1 LSLPPNPA
9 SVVETVMQSG
19 HALTIDDTANS
30 PYIVAP
36 IDMSHCSK
44 ARSVLGIPIIIQEYP
59 FGVAVVCF
67 DAPHAFTEED
77 VSRAEQTGK
86 NICLALWSIFQREE
100 IQTRLREANALAE
113 IERTLSETERIG
125 LQTVLQNIVDSAKT
139 LISGSE
145 QAVIHL
151 LDEERQVL
159 VAQAVAGFDAPQA
172 ARANMRLGEGAAG
185 QAIASGQVINIAD
198 ITTDARFVTPS
209 EPPTYRS
216 LLVAPIYSTGKP
228 IGTISIQSN
237 QILEFSR
244 NDERLLQRLSTQAAM
259 AIENARLLDSTRQS
273 LKEVEALYRINQ
285 GLVASIESS
294 QLMKQVVNLL
304 QKNFGYYHVQVYV
317 FEEGSGS
324 LVLQE
329 ATGKIGAK
337 LKQRGHRLPASTGIV
352 GHVAETGQAFM
363 TNDVERVIF
372 FDRNPLLP
380 NTKAELAAPI
390 KIEGKVVGV
399 LDIQQQT
406 PGAFDARDL
415 QLINGVADQL
425 AVALQ
430 KANLYADLQRA
441 LEQEKAMRLQLIQSE
456 RLTVMGRLL
465 ASVSHELNNP
475 LQAIQNAL
483 FLLREERGLTSQGQQ
498 DLEIVLSEAER
509 MAAMI
514 ARLRATYRPAQ
525 DEDFQPL
532 DLNRLV
538 EDVYALVA
546 THLRH
551 NGISFAFHPDPGLP
565 LVPGLAN
572 QLRQVLLN
580 LFMNSAEAMTG
591 GGKLDVCTLFLSED
605 GEVFLSVTDNG
616 PGIEPSLLP
625 HIFEAFVTGKQSGTG
640 LGLTISYDII
650 LKHNG
655 RIEAKNNPEG
665 GATFSIWLPA
675 GAEKDV

>member
-1 LSLPPNPA
+1 
-9 SVVETVMQSG
+9 
-19 HALTIDDTANS
+19 
-30 PYIVAP
+30 
-36 IDMSHCSK
+36 MSHCSK
-44 ARSVLGIPIIIQEYP
+44 ARSALGIPIIVQEYT

-77 VSRAEQTGK
+77 VSRADQAGK
-86 NICLALWSIFQREE
+86 NICLALWSILQREE
-100 IQTRLREANALAE
+100 IQTRLREADALAD
-113 IERTLSETERIG
+113 IERALSETERIG
-125 LQTVLQNIVDSAKT
+125 LQTVLQNIVNSAKT

-151 LDEERQVL
+151 LDEEQQVL
-159 VAQAVAGFDAPQA
+159 VPQAVAGFDAPQA

-337 LKQRGHRLPASTGIV
+337 LKQRGHRLPAGTGIV

-372 FDRNPLLP
+372 FYRNPLLP

-406 PGAFDARDL
+406 PGVFDARDL

-580 LFMNSAEAMTG
+580 LFMNSVEAMTG